1 MDLALKGKT
10 ALVTGAS
17 RGIGVYIAK
26 TLAAHGCNLALAA
39 RNTEQ
44 LEETRRTCERMGVR
58 AVALGCDVG
67 SVDDLRGLVAATER
81 EFGRVDVVVNNAGI
95 EYTERF
101 HYLSVDQIEEL
112 IRVNLT
118 SSLWLSKLVLP
129 AMLERN
135 SGSIVNVASLA
146 GKGPTPFNA
155 LYSASKHGMVGFTNS
170 LIAEL
175 DGTGVV
181 CGVVCPGFVDAG
193 MWTTHQQHGAKLPPM
208 MRAVDPQK
216 VADAVVKAAVKG
228 GEYIVAGA
236 PYRPLLALGELAPGL
251 MKPIVRRLGVNKVFS
266 AGADRERLG
275 KDRPP
280 ADEPARER
288 VDTAS

>member
-1 MDLALKGKT
+1 MNELRGKN
-10 ALVTGAS
+10 AILTGAS

-26 TLAAHGCNLALAA
+26 TLAAQGCNLALAA

-44 LEETRRTCERMGVR
+44 LEETRRACERMGVR

-67 SVDDLRGLVAATER
+67 NVDDLRGLMAAAER

-101 HYLSVDQIEEL
+101 QYLSVEQIEEL

-118 SSLWLSKLVLP
+118 SSLWLSKLALP
-129 AMLERN
+129 AMLERG

-146 GKGPTPFNA
+146 GKGPVPFNA

-175 DGTGVV
+175 DGTGVI

-193 MWTTHQQHGAKLPPM
+193 MWAVHKDRGATLPPM

-216 VADAVVKAAVKG
+216 VANAVVKAAIKG

-236 PYRPLLALGELAPGL
+236 PYRPLLALGEVAPAL
-251 MKPIVRRLGVNKVFS
+251 MKPVVKRLGVNRVF
-266 AGADRERLG
+266 AEGADRERVG

-280 ADEPARER
+280 VDAPAREH
-288 VDTAS
+288 VDSAP